1 MVLLQKD
8 REAYSEKHHDRH
20 MVLGALDD
28 LGLQVLVMELD
39 CTPRTPE
46 VFLNGEDEHSHGG
59 MERLD

>member
-1 MVLLQKD
+1 MSRSLPGRMVLLQKD

-20 MVLGALDD
+20 MVLGGALDD

-46 VFLNGEDEHSHGG
+46 VFLNGGG
-59 MERLD
+59 